1 MIGDT
6 RWNSLLDYIGD
17 KSVKNNFNWNEIENL
32 SKKINDNLKLIEQY
46 SEKIIKFKKILILKK
61 LIY

>member
-46 SEKIIKFKKILILKK
+46 SEKIIKFKKN
-61 LIY
+61 